1 MRTLLILAAAVAAG
15 SPPAEVTISGEGI
28 FTESLTSTRDGT
40 LIFGSATRTLYRAAP
55 GESQAQPWV
64 TLPASS
70 PRSIFGVLAHEASNT
85 LWVCTGT
92 LGKVDVPPPRATLYA
107 LELSDG
113 ALRKAYP
120 LPTADALCNDIAVGA
135 DGSVYATDSPN
146 MQIVRLAPK
155 AESLAVWAGNAFG
168 PKGGVVDG
176 VAILGRHLYVNTFR
190 THKLFSVA
198 IASDGS
204 AGAVVDLALSEPLRQ
219 PDGMRPIG
227 PSRLLLGENF
237 ANGRAWFVDVDA
249 GQARLTPASPVFPGG
264 AIAVTT
270 SGQDAWALDPTV
282 NADGQMRRH
291 RALHFRLR

>member
-1 MRTLLILAAAVAAG
+1 MRTLLFLAAAVTAG

-55 GESQAQPWV
+55 GESQAKPWV
-64 TLPASS
+64 ELPASS
-70 PRSIFGVLAHEASNT
+70 PRSIFGVLAHEDSNT

-92 LGKVDVPPPRATLYA
+92 LGQVDTPPPRATLYA
-107 LELSDG
+107 LELADG

-120 LPTADALCNDIAVGA
+120 LPAADALCNDIAVGA

-146 MQIVRLAPK
+146 MEIVRLAPK
-155 AESLAVWAGNAFG
+155 ADSLEVWAGKAFG

-176 VAILGRHLYVNTFR
+176 IAILGQRVYVNTFR

-198 IASDGS
+198 IANDGS
-204 AGAVVDLALSEPLRQ
+204 AGAVTELALSEAVRQ

-237 ANGRAWFVDVDA
+237 ANGRAWFVDVDEK
-249 GQARLTPASPVFPGG
+249 QARLTPASPVYANG
-264 AIAVTT
+264 AVAVTT
-270 SGQDAWALDPTV
+270 SGKNAWALDPTV
-282 NADGQMRRH
+282 NANGTMRRH

>member
-1 MRTLLILAAAVAAG
+1 LLLLAAGAAAVVPA
-15 SPPAEVTISGEGI
+15 AEVTILGEEI
-28 FTESLTSTRDGT
+28 FTESLTSTQDGR

-55 GESQAQPWV
+55 GETQAQPWV
-64 TLPASS
+64 ELPASS
-70 PRSIFGVLAHEASNT
+70 PRSSFGVLAHEATNT

-92 LGKVDVPPPRATLYA
+92 LGKVDAPPPRATLYA
-107 LELSDG
+107 LDLTNG
-113 ALRKAYP
+113 ALKKAYP

-155 AESLAVWAGNAFG
+155 ADSLEVWAENAFG

-176 VAILGRHLYVNTFR
+176 IAILGQQVYVNTFR

-198 IASDGS
+198 IAGDGS
-204 AGAVVDLALSEPLRQ
+204 AGAVVELALSEPIRQ
-219 PDGMRPIG
+219 PDGMRPVG

-249 GQARLTPASPVFPGG
+249 SQASLTPASPVFANG
-264 AIAVTT
+264 AVAVTT
-270 SGQDAWALDPTV
+270 AGKDAWALDPTV
-282 NADGQMRRH
+282 NADGKMRRH
-291 RALHFRLR
+291 RALHFRLP